1 MLFELTKSVHSRSSD
16 IELLRIIAMLAIVM
30 HHDVVNSKTMRLLI

>member
-1 MLFELTKSVHSRSSD
+1 MSQVIAKSSNPRSSE

-30 HHDVVNSKTMRLLI
+30 HHDVVNSKTMGLLI